1 MTWAHA
7 LRAHLTLTGTAVVVV
22 VVVVVAPGRPTGF
35 TPYPTMVILLGLHLR
50 LAGNGYT
57 LYPERF
63 PRGVTLHLTLPILRT
78 PPVKGA
84 TKSVAVAVVSI

>member
-1 MTWAHA
+1 MLFLLLFA
-7 LRAHLTLTGTAVVVV
+7 L
-22 VVVVVAPGRPTGF
+22 GRPTGF
-35 TPYPTMVILLGLHLR
+35 TPYPAMDILLGLFLR

-63 PRGVTLHLTLPILRT
+63 PRGVTLHLTLPNLRT